1 MVSLY
6 SYSLIGKA
14 FEKKKIKA
22 IEDQEEKQIKP
33 LKEHGKQL
41 AESNAFLKNEYDSEI
56 D

>member
-14 FEKKKIKA
+14 FEKKNKGNRRSRRKTNKTT
-22 IEDQEEKQIKP
+22 E
-33 LKEHGKQL
+33 EHGKQL
-41 AESNAFLKNEYDSEI
+41 VESNAFFKNEYDSKT

>member
-1 MVSLY
+1 M
-6 SYSLIGKA
+6 
-14 FEKKKIKA
+14 KKKKKEA

-41 AESNAFLKNEYDSEI
+41 VESNAFFKNEYDSKT